1 MTTLT
6 RFSVTGEKLNSTS
19 SHTEISDYLRERGV
33 RFEVWPTS
41 QTLGTDSEPET
52 ILAEYKTSVDT
63 LKEAS
68 GFKSADVIHLH
79 PEHEMRA
86 ELRQKFLDEHTHS
99 DDEIR
104 FFVQGSGLFYMHFDD
119 EVISVMCRG
128 GDLIGVPAN
137 TKHWFDMGP
146 EPSFTCIRLFTTPE
160 GWVADFTGN
169 KIAESFP
176 RFEEHQA

>member
-6 RFSVTGEKLNSTS
+6 RFSQEGARLSATTS
-19 SHTEISDYLRERGV
+19 QYDIIQYLSGRGV
-33 RFEVWPTS
+33 RFQVWPVS
-41 QTLGTDSEPET
+41 GALPKNAKPEEILSEFEPSV
-52 ILAEYKTSVDT
+52 AE
-63 LKEAS
+63 LKKES

-79 PEHEMRA
+79 PQH
-86 ELRQKFLDEHTHS
+86 ELRQELRKKFLDEHIHS

-104 FFVQGSGLFYMHFDD
+104 FFVAGRGLFYMHFED
-119 EVISVMCRG
+119 EVISVMCEQ

-160 GWVADFTGN
+160 GWVADFTGD
-169 KIAESFP
+169 KIAERFP
-176 RFEEHQA
+176 RFEEHAQ